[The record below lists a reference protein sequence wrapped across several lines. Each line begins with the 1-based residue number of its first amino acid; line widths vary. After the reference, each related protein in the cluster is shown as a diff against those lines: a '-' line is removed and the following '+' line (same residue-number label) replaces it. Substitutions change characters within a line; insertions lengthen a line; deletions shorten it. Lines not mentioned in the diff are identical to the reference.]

1 MGTSRSTSAD
11 WTGYYKST
19 VSKSTSDI
27 FRSKGMDSDL
37 DPMNVGMRESRDS
50 DANPESTAIII
61 GCDVTGSMGMLA
73 EKLVRGGLG
82 ILFTEIYDRK
92 PVSDPHIMAMA
103 IGDAVAGDR
112 APLQVTQFEADL
124 TIADQMEKI
133 FLEGR
138 GGGNSFE
145 SYDLPLYFA
154 ARHTSIDCFEKRG
167 KKGYIFTMGDERAPS
182 ETTVQSLKTY
192 IGKDEGVQ
200 ADIPMKDVVAQAQ
213 KMYNVYHIIIKEG
226 GHCSYDFDGVLN
238 SWNELLG
245 QRAIVLDDYT
255 KLAEVIVSIIEINEG
270 KNAAD
275 VAASWSGD
283 TSLVVANAT
292 KDLDAADKAF
302 DDAMDGVT
310 RL

>member
-11 WTGYYKST
+11 WAGYHKST
-19 VSKSTSDI
+19 VSKSTADI
-27 FRSKGMDSDL
+27 FTSRGMDEDL
-37 DPMNVGMRESRDS
+37 NPMDVGMRESRDS

-73 EKLVRGGLG
+73 EKLVREGLG
-82 ILFTEIYDRK
+82 TLFSEIYDRK

-103 IGDAVAGDR
+103 IGDAVAGDS
-112 APLQVTQFEADL
+112 APLQVTQFEADIV
-124 TIADQMEKI
+124 IADQMEKI
-133 FLEGR
+133 YLEGR

-182 ETTVQSLKTY
+182 ETTVEALKKY

-213 KMYNVYHIIIKEG
+213 KMYNVFHIIIKEG
-226 GHCSYDFDGVLN
+226 GHCSYDFDGVLQ
-238 SWNELLG
+238 SWTELLG
-245 QRAIVLDDYT
+245 QRAIVLEDYT
-255 KLAEVIVSIIEINEG
+255 KLAEVIVSLIEVNEG
-270 KNAAD
+270 KAAAD

-283 TSLVVANAT
+283 TAMVVANSV
-292 KDLDAADKAF
+292 KDLKAADAAF
-302 DDAMDGVT
+302 DDAMGVT

>member
-1 MGTSRSTSAD
+1 MGTNRSTSAD
-11 WTGYYKST
+11 WAGYH
-19 VSKSTSDI
+19 KSTSTKSTRDI
-27 FRSKGMDSDL
+27 FRSRGMDADL
-37 DPMNVGMRESRDS
+37 DPKDVGMRESRDS

-73 EKLVRGGLG
+73 EKLVREGLG
-82 ILFTEIYDRK
+82 TLFTEIYDRK

-103 IGDAVAGDR
+103 IGDAVAGDS

-124 TIADQMEKI
+124 VIADQMEKI

-167 KKGYIFTMGDERAPS
+167 KKGYIFTMGDERAPD
-182 ETTVQSLKTY
+182 ETTVQALKTY
-192 IGKDEGVQ
+192 IGEDEGVQ

-213 KMYNVYHIIIKEG
+213 KMYNVFHIIIKEG
-226 GHCSYDFDGVLN
+226 GHCSYDFDGVLD
-238 SWNELLG
+238 SWTALLG

-255 KLAEVIVSIIEINEG
+255 KLAEVIVSLIEVNEG
-270 KNAAD
+270 KDAAD

-283 TSLVVANAT
+283 TSMVVANAV
-292 KDLDAADKAF
+292 KDLTPEDQF
-302 DDAMDGVT
+302 DDAMSGVT